1 MSEAETEVWRSR
13 LASGDAS
20 GAWDLFID
28 RYRPLILATVR
39 RTLPDTEDRMEA
51 FAHVCEGL
59 AADGLARLRRFQ
71 DGAGSRAR
79 FSTWLVTVV
88 HHQLVDWLRKRDGRP
103 RLKPPQG
110 LTHLQQ
116 RIFTRVFVEQHSH
129 SEAYELLRAEP
140 DCDVRFSTFLRE
152 LAEIYRIIEQVRP
165 GGVMHYLSKGLGPG
179 VSTPCEDP
187 PDGRVA
193 AAEIHARLAP
203 ALASLSAEEQVA
215 LRLYVVERV
224 PARDVAR
231 VLGWAGPKTV
241 YNRVYRSLMHL
252 RGLLEGEGLGPD
264 DF

>member
-1 MSEAETEVWRSR
+1 LSAQGAEAWRSR
-13 LASGDAS
+13 LTNGDPS

-39 RTLPDTEDRMEA
+39 RMLPDPEDRMEA

-59 AADGLARLRRFQ
+59 AADELARLRRFQ

-88 HHQLVDWLRKRDGRP
+88 HHQLVDWLRQRDGRS
-103 RLKPPQG
+103 RLKPPRG
-110 LTHLQQ
+110 LTQLQQ
-116 RIFTRVFVEQHSH
+116 RIFAHVFVEQRSH
-129 SEAYELLRAEP
+129 SEAYELVRAEP
-140 DCDVRFSTFLRE
+140 TCDVRFSTFLRE
-152 LAEIYRIIEQVRP
+152 LAEIYRIVEQARP
-165 GGVMHYLSKGLGPG
+165 GGAMHYLGR
-179 VSTPCEDP
+179 DP
-187 PDGRVA
+187 RETISGSYEEVPETRLA

-203 ALASLSAEEQVA
+203 ALATLSAEERVA
-215 LRLYVVERV
+215 LRLYVVESL

-241 YNRVYRSLMHL
+241 YNRVYRSLMQL
-252 RGLLEGEGLGPD
+252 RELLEGEGVGPG